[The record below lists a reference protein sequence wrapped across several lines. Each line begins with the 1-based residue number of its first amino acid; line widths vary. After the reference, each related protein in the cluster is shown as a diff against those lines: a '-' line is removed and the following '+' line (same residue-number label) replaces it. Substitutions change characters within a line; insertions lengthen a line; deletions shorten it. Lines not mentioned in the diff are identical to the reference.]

1 MFRWKALLFEWKAFW
16 NVNWWRWR
24 NFNANEWKRAGAL
37 TQMYVRVFASAELIW
52 IRIDGCTCNCAAI
65 ICLWRVFKKFKPR
78 AILCL
83 HLFSLSLYSAHRREL
98 KCGMAM
104 NENHRNVYLALC
116 MCLCVVSFNHSHS
129 LATISIIFLLVKFEV
144 CSVDVLDGA
153 AHEWFVESECMY
165 GENKQAFHLSLL
177 NITSANESHCSK

>member
-1 MFRWKALLFEWKAFW
+1 MDAPATALQLYGCERYLKNSNHAPYCACICSHYRFSAHIDANW
-16 NVNWWRWR
+16 NVEWRWM
-24 NFNANEWKRAGAL
+24 K
-37 TQMYVRVFASAELIW
+37 
-52 IRIDGCTCNCAAI
+52 I
-65 ICLWRVFKKFKPR
+65 I
-78 AILCL
+78 
-83 HLFSLSLYSAHRREL
+83 ET
-98 KCGMAM
+98 
-104 NENHRNVYLALC
+104 NVSVC
-116 MCLCVVSFNHSHS
+116 VCLCVVSFNHSHS